1 MGKPGPPKI
10 DTLIHAPVR
19 LAIVSTLVSV
29 EEAEFGYLKDV
40 TGASDGNLST
50 HLSRLEEG
58 GMVSIEKTFRGRKPL
73 TICRLTDRGRRAF
86 KSYLTDLE
94 KILKQDPTKT

>member
-19 LAIVSTLVSV
+19 LAIVSTLISV
-29 EEAEFGYLKDV
+29 EEAEFGFLKSA

-50 HLSRLEEG
+50 HLTKLEMG
-58 GMVSIEKTFRGRKPL
+58 GIISIEKTFRGKKPL
-73 TICRLTDRGRRAF
+73 TVCRLTDRGRRAF
-86 KSYLTDLE
+86 KSYLVDLE
-94 KILKQDPTKT
+94 KILKRDPNDA